1 VLLYFR
7 VYCSLLD
14 IFCNINYSGYQ
25 IRKGE
30 KGMNIRVE
38 YLLGLDV
45 VFLEDGDLFEVI
57 DNEEYVNRV
66 KISDLL
72 GKKDCFVI
80 KAPNLEPP
88 L

>member
-1 VLLYFR
+1 
-7 VYCSLLD
+7 
-14 IFCNINYSGYQ
+14 
-25 IRKGE
+25 
-30 KGMNIRVE
+30 MNIRVE

-72 GKKDCFVI
+72 GKKDYFVI
-80 KAPNLEPP
+80 KAVNLEPP